1 MIVLAVAVSM
11 FMFVMRQMFG
21 DARRLVAGRIYDIID
36 IIIIE
41 TIVES
46 TIRPK

>member
-1 MIVLAVAVSM
+1 MILVVIAFLFVLAMMS
-11 FMFVMRQMFG
+11 G
-21 DARRLVAGRIYDIID
+21 NERRLVAGRIYDIID